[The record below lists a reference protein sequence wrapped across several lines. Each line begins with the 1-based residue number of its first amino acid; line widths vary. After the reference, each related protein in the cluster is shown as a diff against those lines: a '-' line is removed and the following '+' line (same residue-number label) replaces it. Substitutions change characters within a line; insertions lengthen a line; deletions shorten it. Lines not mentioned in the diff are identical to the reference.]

1 MIDIYRWYGFC
12 NVGAGPLLHLSGLWR
27 FWQWEVS
34 QVQPPTFDSCLI
46 TSSSHVF
53 TNPESTNLQTFRGL
67 LSCRKTK
74 QRKFDEKKLYFQES
88 WKHVMRMTLICSLTG
103 WHRLCP
109 HKQKTPFLEH
119 QWHFPIERDIVC
131 FLVEVPKIKKTF

>member
-53 TNPESTNLQTFRGL
+53 TNPESTNIWKAMYLFEKQNNENFVKKIVDSGIV
-67 LSCRKTK
+67 KTC
-74 QRKFDEKKLYFQES
+74 DELNLDYL
-88 WKHVMRMTLICSLTG
+88 H
-103 WHRLCP
+103 
-109 HKQKTPFLEH
+109 
-119 QWHFPIERDIVC
+119 
-131 FLVEVPKIKKTF
+131 